1 MINLPRQAFA
11 EAAQKAG
18 TKALLSVGGWS
29 GSALFS
35 GLVAKED
42 TRKAF
47 VDAMVKA
54 MEDSSFDG
62 IDIDWE
68 YPGKA
73 GATEDVRSPCSPV
86 SYSVR
91 QRECC

>member
-1 MINLPRQAFA
+1 M
-11 EAAQKAG
+11 
-18 TKALLSVGGWS
+18 GGWT

-73 GATEDVRSPCSPV
+73 GATEDVCLHLSLLLALQMRPENV
-86 SYSVR
+86 AD
-91 QRECC
+91 ECAIVLV